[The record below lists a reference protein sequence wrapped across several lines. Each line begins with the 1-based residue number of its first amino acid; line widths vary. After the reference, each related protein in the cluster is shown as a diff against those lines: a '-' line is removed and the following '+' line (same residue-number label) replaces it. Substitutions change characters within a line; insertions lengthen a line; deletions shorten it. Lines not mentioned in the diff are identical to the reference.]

1 MLSRS
6 DNPTLIDLLK
16 HAAEK
21 NPGGLCL
28 SMDGVKCSFSDLYQ
42 RSLKR
47 AECFTNLGAQ
57 NGDKVGILLPN
68 GIEYLEIFDEI
79 IENINLHAQ
88 EELMSA
94 N

>member
-16 HAAEK
+16 HAAEE

-28 SMDGVKCSFSDLYQ
+28 SMDGIKCSFSDLYQ
-42 RSLKR
+42 GALKR

-57 NGDKVGILLPN
+57 M
-68 GIEYLEIFDEI
+68 EIKLAFSYQTVL
-79 IENINLHAQ
+79 NT
-88 EELMSA
+88 
-94 N
+94 